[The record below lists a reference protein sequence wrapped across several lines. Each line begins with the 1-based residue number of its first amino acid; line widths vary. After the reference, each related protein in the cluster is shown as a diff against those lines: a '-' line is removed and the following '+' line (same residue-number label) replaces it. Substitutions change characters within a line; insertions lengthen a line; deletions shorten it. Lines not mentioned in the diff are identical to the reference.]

1 MNKPNQKSSNT
12 AASPSVTQKP
22 AAKPVAKSTVSESAM
37 GAPVKATDA
46 PMHAAKGND
55 DTMSQPQ
62 ARSQPQASKPQPT
75 NTQPGKKES

>member
-1 MNKPNQKSSNT
+1 MNKPNQKSSSI

-22 AAKPVAKSTVSESAM
+22 ATKPVAKSTTGKPTTGV
-37 GAPVKATDA
+37 PVKTADA

-62 ARSQPQASKPQPT
+62 ASKI
-75 NTQPGKKES
+75 GKKTA